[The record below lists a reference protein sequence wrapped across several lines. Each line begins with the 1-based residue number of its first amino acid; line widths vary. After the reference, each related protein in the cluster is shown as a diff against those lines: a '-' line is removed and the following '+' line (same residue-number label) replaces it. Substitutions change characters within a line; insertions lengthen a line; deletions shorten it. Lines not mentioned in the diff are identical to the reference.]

1 MTIHVSE
8 ELDAPVDVVWSYI
21 GDFGGLARWHPGVR
35 SCEVQGSGIGALRVV
50 GLDGWH
56 AVERLTVYDPARHV
70 LGYEMIDCGRAVLI
84 GVRGLMEL
92 SALPGNRCRIDWSS
106 RLPDNPSPELE
117 PLLQAYYPARIAQ
130 LRAALANR

>member
-1 MTIHVSE
+1 MSIQVSE

-56 AVERLTVYDPARHV
+56 AVERLTVYDPAART
-70 LGYEMIDCGRAVLI
+70 LGYEMVDCGNPLLI
-84 GVRGLMEL
+84 GVRGLMQVTAL
-92 SALPGNRCRIDWSS
+92 SDTRCRIDWFSQM
-106 RLPDNPSPELE
+106 PDNPPAELE
-117 PLLQAYYPARIAQ
+117 PLLWSYYPARIGH
-130 LRAALANR
+130 LREALQRS